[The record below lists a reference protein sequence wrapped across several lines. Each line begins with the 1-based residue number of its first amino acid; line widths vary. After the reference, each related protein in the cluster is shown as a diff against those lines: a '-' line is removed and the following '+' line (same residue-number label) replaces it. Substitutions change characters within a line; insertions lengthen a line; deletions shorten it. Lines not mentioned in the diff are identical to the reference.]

1 MRFYEFKES
10 LKDFV
15 VFSINDIRKVDESF
29 NNQRLSEWQEKGY
42 IKKIIKGYYCFTGT
56 RCQVPH
62 FL

>member
-42 IKKIIKGYYCFTGT
+42 IKKIIKGYY
-56 RCQVPH
+56 
-62 FL
+62 